1 MSNASREAFVKIQS
15 QINSENILL
24 YMLSLLNSKIGNAFA
39 KLINP
44 TINTPTGDIQKI
56 PVLFNKKIDKS
67 IVNTSSKNVAM
78 SKTDWDSFETS
89 WDFTRHPILS
99 KIDEHNRNWNGFLKQ
114 NHCNVPILSQIIF
127 LEEYY
132 G

>member
-1 MSNASREAFVKIQS
+1 
-15 QINSENILL
+15 
-24 YMLSLLNSKIGNAFA
+24 MLSLLNSKIGNAFA

-56 PVLFNKKIDKS
+56 PVLFNKKIDKT

-99 KIDEHNRNWNGFLKQ
+99 KIDEHNRNWNLKEAFEVWKSEAQ
-114 NHCNVPILSQIIF
+114 DRFDQLKDNEEELNRIFTVSYTHLTLPTIL
-127 LEEYY
+127 LV
-132 G
+132 